1 MMLVNVKAVQR
12 KNIKNLFPFNWE
24 AVFEFWLD
32 RKAISINIVKVRAMA
47 FDVIGIMLAL
57 IKIKPFYENNRSLW
71 IFMNIFKQFHFMN
84 AKFYEYIF
92 YAKIIFQPI

>member
-57 IKIKPFYENNRSLW
+57 IKMKPL
-71 IFMNIFKQFHFMN
+71 IVMN
-84 AKFYEYIF
+84 FYEYL
-92 YAKIIFQPI
+92 